1 MDYQERKREAK
12 IDLEVLKDNL
22 LFMTNNELIKAYKDE
37 ILKKSI
43 ELEDIKLKIACLPSN

>member
-43 ELEDIKLKIACLPSN
+43 ELEDIKLKIGCLPSN